1 MTIRFSGE
9 ELLEMAVKIEELGE
23 LYYREFAEKAK
34 NKEVRELLAF
44 LAAEEVKHKEL
55 FIQFQKNWGKNDF
68 IIPLL
73 QEEVSAYLRSV
84 VSSKVFSDKRSF
96 MEKFENLK
104 DPLEIIGTA
113 IVFEK
118 DTILFY
124 HEMKNFINEE
134 KHRIIND
141 LIAEEKRHII
151 KLEEIKQTL
160 K

>member
-9 ELLEMAVKIEELGE
+9 ELLEMGVKIEELGE
-23 LYYREFAEKAK
+23 TYYREFANKAK
-34 NKEVRELLAF
+34 NKDVKDLLEF
-44 LAAEEVKHKEL
+44 LADEEVKHRNL

-96 MEKFENLK
+96 MEKFKDLE
-104 DPLEIIGTA
+104 DPLDIISNA
-113 IVFEK
+113 IIFEK

-124 HEMKNFINEE
+124 HEMKSFVNEE
-134 KHRIIND
+134 KHKIIND
-141 LIAEEKRHII
+141 LIAEEKRHVI

-160 K
+160 I